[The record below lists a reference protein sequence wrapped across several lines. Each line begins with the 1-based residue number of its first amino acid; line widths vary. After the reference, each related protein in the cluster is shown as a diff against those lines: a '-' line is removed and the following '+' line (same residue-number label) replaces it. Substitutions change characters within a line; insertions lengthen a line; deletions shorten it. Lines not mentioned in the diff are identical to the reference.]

1 MSYTIF
7 DFIGNI
13 GVALIVVSFLLLQ
26 TGKIESRSV
35 GYSVSN
41 ALGAVLI
48 MVSLWTSF
56 NWSVL
61 IIEIFWL
68 LISLYGLY
76 LCISAKKELLSADNE
91 HSSQ

>member
-1 MSYTIF
+1 MSYKIF

-35 GYSVSN
+35 GYLASIDYEN
-41 ALGAVLI
+41 FLAAHI
-48 MVSLWTSF
+48 
-56 NWSVL
+56 
-61 IIEIFWL
+61 
-68 LISLYGLY
+68 YGLY
-76 LCISAKKELLSADNE
+76 RWLSAKKEILSADKK

>member
-13 GVALIVVSFLLLQ
+13 GVVLIVAAFLLLQ
-26 TGKIESRSV
+26 TGKIESSSA
-35 GYSVSN
+35 GYSAGN
-41 ALGAVLI
+41 ALGAALI

-56 NWSVL
+56 NWSTL

-68 LISLYGLY
+68 SISLYGLY
-76 LCISAKKELLSADNE
+76 RWYVTKSNSP
-91 HSSQ
+91 SP